1 MIKVRAI
8 TPHGP
13 KFLDFT
19 NRLDIKWDLEDK
31 NNYEYKKKYPDIVL
45 LGKDFEFFRRI
56 ELSDK
61 RCEQCILQIV
71 DVKLDGSE
79 KVLFENPFSMSDGK
93 WNMDKCMVTF
103 QIDELDTKARL
114 YEIINDNEKHNVFV
128 DVQADNSRPILSTN
142 PDHYLEL
149 RTNQYL
155 KPSELEPRGYRGM
168 FQRENKTKFVFGREI
183 CFCELGDVPLSEGW
197 NIDTI
202 SDAYQVEGK
211 VKFFRTLDKSN
222 NGIGYGAN
230 TGQYGAQYIHNEP
243 IFPELDSGG
252 VEFKP
257 IRILKAEGRK
267 LSDILQL
274 LIDKDKL
281 GVTLKSDFF
290 QWNPDVVSDINY
302 VTKEKNVWSNIQVD
316 SVNNVVNYFY
326 IDYFGYQKNTVYEIS
341 LRELLEDL
349 CNLFNLKWYIEGDSL
364 RLEHISY
371 FTQEDGIDLLH
382 VEHKDLMR
390 GRTSYKYNTSKLPIE
405 EVWKMKYNN
414 YSKDFEGYPIEY
426 KGLCTNYR
434 EDSTVKYEVKTLCTD
449 FFSIVVN
456 RHRESFQEPKLIL
469 FAISG
474 EEDDKQTLYSAKS
487 YFGDEVTTN
496 SVLSLAYLHDKLWKY
511 RRKQKDGYMNNQL
524 TRFISIEAIKEQD
537 EFPIILTPEEF
548 EKFNPF
554 DRMRTQLGWGIV
566 KSAEY
571 DLLRNSMRLN
581 LKFE

>member
-56 ELSDK
+56 ELSDR

-71 DVKLDGSE
+71 DVSNDGTE

-114 YEIINDNEKHNVFV
+114 YEIINDNEKHNVFI
-128 DVQADNSRPILSTN
+128 DVVEDKDRPILSTN

-149 RTNQYL
+149 HLNIL
-155 KPSELEPRGYRGM
+155 HLETEMEPMGYKAM
-168 FQRENKTKFVFGREI
+168 FQRFNKTQFIMGKEVCFLEPGETPQTEGGWILDTFDFGYQIPSKIKWYRE
-183 CFCELGDVPLSEGW
+183 
-197 NIDTI
+197 
-202 SDAYQVEGK
+202 
-211 VKFFRTLDKSN
+211 LDKST
-222 NGIGYGAN
+222 NGIGYGAG
-230 TGQYGAQYIHNEP
+230 TGAYGAQYVGEDPVFLEINKENP
-243 IFPELDSGG
+243 I
-252 VEFKP
+252 KP
-257 IRILKAEGRK
+257 IRIAKAEGRK
-267 LSDILQL
+267 LSDVIQL
-274 LIDKDKL
+274 LINNDKL
-281 GVTLKSDFF
+281 GLTLKSDFF

-302 VTKEKNVWSNIQVD
+302 VTKEKNVWNNIQVD

-326 IDYFGYQKNTVYEIS
+326 IDYFGYQKNTVHEIS

-349 CNLFNLKWYIEGDSL
+349 CNLFNLKWYIEDNSL
-364 RLEHISY
+364 RLEHVSY

-414 YSKDFEGYPIEY
+414 YSKDFEGFPIEY

-469 FAISG
+469 FAIN
-474 EEDDKQTLYSAKS
+474 EEKEKLKTLFSAKS
-487 YFGDEVTTN
+487 YFSDEVTTN
-496 SVLSLAYLHDKLWKY
+496 SVLSLAYLHDKLWKH

-524 TRFISIEAIKEQD
+524 TKFISIEATKEQD

-548 EKFNPF
+548 SKWNPF

-571 DLLRNSMRLN
+571 DLLRNS
-581 LKFE
+581 

>member
-56 ELSDK
+56 ELSDR

-71 DVKLDGSE
+71 DVSTDGTE

-114 YEIINDNEKHNVFV
+114 YEIINDNEKYNVFI
-128 DVQADNSRPILSTN
+128 DVVEDRDNPILSTN

-155 KPSELEPRGYRGM
+155 RPSELDLRGYRGM
-168 FQRENKTKFVFGREI
+168 FQRENKTKFIFGREI
-183 CFCELGDVPLSEGW
+183 CFCEPGDIPPTEGW

-202 SDAYQVEGK
+202 KDAYQVEGK
-211 VKFFRTLDKSN
+211 VKFFRTLDKST

-230 TGQYGAQYIHNEP
+230 TGNYGSQYIHNEP

-252 VEFKP
+252 VEFKSV
-257 IRILKAEGRK
+257 RIAKAEGRK
-267 LSDILQL
+267 LSDVLQL
-274 LIDKDKL
+274 LINNDKL
-281 GVTLKSDFF
+281 GLTLKSDFF

-302 VTKEKNVWSNIQVD
+302 VTKEKNVWNNIQVD

-326 IDYFGYQKNTVYEIS
+326 IDYFGYQKNTVHEIS

-349 CNLFNLKWYIEGDSL
+349 CNLFNLKWYIEDNSL
-364 RLEHISY
+364 RLEHVSY

-405 EVWKMKYNN
+405 EIWKMKYNN
-414 YSKDFEGYPIEY
+414 YSKDFEGFPIEY

-469 FAISG
+469 FAID
-474 EEDDKQTLYSAKS
+474 EEREKLKTLFSAKS
-487 YFGDEVTTN
+487 YFSDEVTTN
-496 SVLSLAYLHDKLWKY
+496 SVLSLAYLHDKLWKH

-524 TRFISIEAIKEQD
+524 TKFISIEATKEQD

-548 EKFNPF
+548 SKWNPF

-571 DLLRNSMRLN
+571 DLLRNSMKLS